1 MECTSDD
8 PVVGDSCKFS
18 CDEDYV
24 LSGSELRNCLLSTS
38 WSGETSTCS
47 IVQCPTLVPNENS
60 RIISRCSM
68 NLNSTCILACENGY
82 YMEGST
88 VHIQSCKYNDESKM
102 EPLWST
108 PPDCKGKK
116 CTVLTI

>member
-1 MECTSDD
+1 MECTNDN
-8 PVVGDSCKFS
+8 PVFGDSCKFS

-24 LSGSELRNCLLSTS
+24 LSGSESRDCLSNTS
-38 WSGETSTCS
+38 WSGETSMCS
-47 IVQCPTLVPNENS
+47 IVQCPTLVPNEHS

-68 NLNSTCILACENGY
+68 DLNSSCILTCENGY

-88 VHIQSCKYNDESKM
+88 VHTQTCKYNGKNRT

-116 CTVLTI
+116 